1 MENIVI
7 YGTGGFA
14 REVFQLILDINRQR
28 KKYNFLGFIDD
39 NIEKLNKQIYNYPVL
54 GNLKWFETNKD
65 VLAIIGVGNTSSRRK
80 IAINLGLMSIKS
92 PILIHPNAIIG
103 QNVDF
108 GQGSVICASNNITV
122 DVKFG
127 QHIILNLDCTVGHDV
142 VIQDFVTVSPGCH
155 ISGNVYIG
163 EGVDI
168 GTGSSLVQG
177 VQVGSWSI
185 LGAGS
190 VVSKNIPQNVTA
202 VGIPARPVK
211 EREDGWHLG

>member
-14 REVFQLILDINRQR
+14 REVFQLISDINRQG

-39 NIEKLNKQIYNYPVL
+39 NIEKQDKYIYNYPVL
-54 GNLKWFETNKD
+54 GNLDWFATNQD
-65 VLAIIGVGNTSSRRK
+65 VLAIIGVGNTTSRRK
-80 IAINLGLMSIKS
+80 ISLNLDLISIKS
-92 PILIHPNAIIG
+92 PILIHPSAIVG
-103 QNVDF
+103 QNVEF
-108 GQGSVICASNNITV
+108 GQGCVICASNVITV
-122 DVKFG
+122 DIKFG
-127 QHIILNLDCTVGHDV
+127 KHVIMNLDCTVGHDV
-142 VIQDFVTVSPGCH
+142 VIQDFVTVSPGSH
-155 ISGNVYIG
+155 ISGNVDIG

-168 GTGSSLVQG
+168 GTGSSLIQG

-211 EREDGWHLG
+211 EREDGWHLD